1 MTPLPKKALPI
12 TEVSTDRLRDMERRY
27 VERGVTTGGPYSLYE
42 IRIELRRRLPSAFE
56 VREVASTIIKL
67 ARASPTGLTTYKAVW
82 DALLPGQAWKGN
94 HSQQIMANAFGKVI
108 AYCHRHQLPALTVL
122 VVNGSK
128 GTLTDKA
135 IINIANECREL
146 GMNTEP
152 NDRAFVERQA
162 EEARAI
168 AFDGLPADSAS

>member
-1 MTPLPKKALPI
+1 MSI
-12 TEVSTDRLRDMERRY
+12 EGISVDRLRDMERRY
-27 VERGVTTGGPYSLYE
+27 VERGLTTGGPYSLFE
-42 IRIELRRRLPSAFE
+42 IRVELRRRLPSDFD
-56 VREVASTIIKL
+56 VREVARKIIEL
-67 ARASPTGLTTYKAVW
+67 ARASPTQLTTYKAVW
-82 DALLPGQAWKGN
+82 DSLLPGRPWKGN
-94 HSQQIMANAFGKVI
+94 HSQQMMANAFGKVI

-128 GTLTDKA
+128 GTLTAKA
-135 IINIANECREL
+135 ILNIANECREL

-168 AFDGLPADSAS
+168 ALDGLPVEPVA